1 MEMEVEEGVC
11 GENRT
16 PPSHAS
22 EKPSR
27 QREQPAVRLTW
38 LPKRVQT
45 AKNGKIF
52 SSPRPSL
59 RDPGCVQSGGGR
71 TPLFITGATSSFP
84 PTPSLLW
91 WFYFYIGGEQTG
103 TWVGKKKSQ
112 KGNSVVFHSWNIQ
125 IPLKLLHPLG
135 TLYGRSKAGGDTNSE
150 TMKSPFNEESAC
162 NVGNLGSIPGLG
174 RSPGEENCN
183 TLQYSCLE
191 NPKDRR
197 AWQATVHGVTKNQ
210 TWLSN
215 YHFHRKL
222 MC

>member
-1 MEMEVEEGVC
+1 MEVERDGC
-11 GENRT
+11 GENQT
-16 PPSHAS
+16 PPSYAS

-27 QREQPAVRLTW
+27 HWEQPAVRLTW
-38 LPKRVQT
+38 FPKRVQT
-45 AKNGKIF
+45 AKDGKTF
-52 SSPRPSL
+52 SPPRPSL

-71 TPLFITGATSSFP
+71 TPLFITGATSSFS

-91 WFYFYIGGEQTG
+91 WYYFYIGGG
-103 TWVGKKKSQ
+103 TNRNLGRKKNITER
-112 KGNSVVFHSWNIQ
+112 NSVVFHSWNTQ

-135 TLYGRSKAGGDTNSE
+135 TLYGRSKAGRDTNSE

-162 NVGNLGSIPGLG
+162 NVGNLGSISGLG
-174 RSPGEENCN
+174 RSPGEENRN
-183 TLQYSCLE
+183 TLQYSCVE
-191 NPKDRR
+191 NPMDRR

-215 YHFHRKL
+215 YHFHKKR

>member
-1 MEMEVEEGVC
+1 MCAKWRWQDSPVYHRSNLFLSTHPQFVVVVLFLYWWGT
-11 GENRT
+11 NRNLG
-16 PPSHAS
+16 
-22 EKPSR
+22 
-27 QREQPAVRLTW
+27 RE
-38 LPKRVQT
+38 
-45 AKNGKIF
+45 
-52 SSPRPSL
+52 
-59 RDPGCVQSGGGR
+59 
-71 TPLFITGATSSFP
+71 
-84 PTPSLLW
+84 
-91 WFYFYIGGEQTG
+91 
-103 TWVGKKKSQ
+103 KKKSQ

-210 TWLSN
+210 T
-215 YHFHRKL
+215 
-222 MC
+222 